1 MRGETGRANLFT
13 RRAIIV
19 GGAQALLTAG
29 LAGRL
34 YQLQVV
40 DSERYQ
46 VLADEN
52 RINMQLLPP
61 SRGRIFDR
69 FGQVLAENRLNYRLI
84 VVPEAALDLDKA
96 LDEIAA
102 LVPIEDHDRER
113 VLREARRKQQF
124 VPITVRENLT
134 WEEVSQIEVNAPDLP
149 GVMIDVGSRRLYAFG
164 RDTVHIVGYVGAVNE
179 SDLELT
185 DDPLLTLPDFRIG
198 KNGAEK
204 VLESSLRGEAG
215 SRQVEVNAYGRVI
228 RELNRRTGRPGDD
241 QLLTIDLGLQQ
252 YVSARFGEESGSA
265 VVLDVHSGE
274 ILALASMPSYDPNLF
289 TSGISQRQWRELIG
303 HPRFPL
309 SNKAIAGQYS
319 PGSTFKMIVALAAL
333 ESGELSPH
341 HRFFCNG
348 SLKLGKRRF
357 RCWRRY
363 GHGHVDMVKGLQES
377 CDVYFYEVAKRV
389 GIDRIAAMSER
400 FGFGEKLDIELP
412 GEKPG
417 LVPTREWKLAM
428 IGEPWQGGET
438 LIVGIGQGY
447 LLTTPLQ
454 LAVMV
459 ARIANGG
466 IAVEPRILAEVIREG
481 QPIQQEREAFAP
493 MGISPAHF
501 DIVREGMLKVVNDP
515 KGTAYR
521 ARIEEPALA
530 MAGKTGSVQVR
541 RISEREHRT
550 GVIKNED
557 RPWEERDHALFVAY
571 APLERPRYGVAVVV
585 EHGGSGGSVA
595 APIARDILREVQRR
609 DPSARARNLEAL
621 TRPQHETA

>member
-1 MRGETGRANLFT
+1 MRGETGRANIFT

-52 RINMQLLPP
+52 RINMQLLQPA
-61 SRGRIFDR
+61 RGRIFDR
-69 FGQVLAENRLNYRLI
+69 FGQVLAENRLNYRLV
-84 VVPEAALDLDKA
+84 VVPEAALNLDKA

-113 VLREARRKQQF
+113 VLREARRKQRF

-134 WEEVSQIEVNAPDLP
+134 WDEVSQIEVNAPDLP

-164 RDTVHIVGYVGAVNE
+164 RDTVHIVGYVGAVNA
-179 SDLELT
+179 SDLERT

-228 RELNRRTGRPGDD
+228 RELSRRTGRPGDD
-241 QLLTIDLGLQQ
+241 HMLTIDLGLQQ
-252 YVSARFGEESGSA
+252 YVAARFGEESGSA

-274 ILALASMPSYDPNLF
+274 ILALASMPNYDPNLF

-309 SNKAIAGQYS
+309 SNKSIAGQYS

-333 ESGELSPH
+333 ESGEVSPYQ
-341 HRFFCNG
+341 RFYCDG
-348 SLKLGKRRF
+348 SIKLGKRRF

-363 GHGHVDMVKGLQES
+363 GHGHVAMVQGLMES

-400 FGFGEKLDIELP
+400 FGFGRKLDIELP

-417 LVPTREWKLAM
+417 LVPTRDWKLAM

-438 LIVGIGQGY
+438 LVVGIGQGY

-466 IAVEPRILAEVIREG
+466 IAVEPRLLAEVIRDG
-481 QPIQQEREAFAP
+481 QPVPRESETFNP
-493 MGISPAHF
+493 MGLSPAHL
-501 DIVREGMLKVVNDP
+501 DIVRKGMNFVVNEP
-515 KGTAYR
+515 KGTAYQ

-557 RPWEERDHALFVAY
+557 RPWKERDHALFVAY

-609 DPSARARNLEAL
+609 DPSGRARNLEAL
-621 TRPQHETA
+621 IRPHETA

>member
-1 MRGETGRANLFT
+1 MRGETGRANIFT

-40 DSERYQ
+40 ESERYQ

-52 RINMQLLPP
+52 RINMQLLQPA
-61 SRGRIFDR
+61 RGRIFDR
-69 FGQVLAENRLNYRLI
+69 FGQVLAENRLNYRLV
-84 VVPEAALDLDKA
+84 VVPEAALNLDKA

-113 VLREARRKQQF
+113 VLREARRKQRF

-134 WEEVSQIEVNAPDLP
+134 WDEVSQIEVNAPDLP

-179 SDLELT
+179 SDLERT

-204 VLESSLRGEAG
+204 VLEGSLRGEAG

-228 RELNRRTGRPGDD
+228 RELSRRTGRPGDD
-241 QLLTIDLGLQQ
+241 HMLTIDLGLQQ
-252 YVSARFGEESGSA
+252 YVAARFGEESGSA

-274 ILALASMPSYDPNLF
+274 ILALASMPNYDPNLF

-309 SNKAIAGQYS
+309 SNKSIAGQYS

-333 ESGELSPH
+333 ESGEVSPYQ
-341 HRFFCNG
+341 RFYCDG
-348 SLKLGKRRF
+348 SIKLGKRRF

-363 GHGHVDMVKGLQES
+363 GHGHVAMVQGLMES

-400 FGFGEKLDIELP
+400 FGFGRKLDIELP

-417 LVPTREWKLAM
+417 LVPTREWKRAM

-438 LIVGIGQGY
+438 LVVGIGQGY

-466 IAVEPRILAEVIREG
+466 IAVEPRLLAEVIRDG
-481 QPIQQEREAFAP
+481 QPVPRESETFNP
-493 MGISPAHF
+493 MGLSPAHL
-501 DIVREGMLKVVNDP
+501 DIVRKGMNFVVNEP
-515 KGTAYR
+515 KGTAYQ

-557 RPWEERDHALFVAY
+557 RPWKERDHALFVAY

-609 DPSARARNLEAL
+609 DPSGRARNLEAL
-621 TRPQHETA
+621 IRPHETA

>member
-13 RRAIIV
+13 RRAFMV

-40 DSERYQ
+40 ESERYT

-61 SRGRIFDR
+61 ARGRIFDR
-69 FGQVLAENRLNYRLI
+69 FGQILAENRLNYRLV
-84 VVPEAALDLDKA
+84 VVPEAALDLGKA

-102 LVPIEDHDRER
+102 LVTIEDHDRDR

-124 VPITVRENLT
+124 VPIMVRENLT

-164 RDTVHIVGYVGAVNE
+164 PDTVHIVGYVGAVNE
-179 SDLELT
+179 DELT
-185 DDPLLTLPDFRIG
+185 DDPLLSLPDFRIG

-204 VLESSLRGEAG
+204 ALEGSLRGEAG

-228 RELNRRTGRPGDD
+228 RELGRRTGRPGDD
-241 QLLTIDLGLQQ
+241 HMLTIDLGLQQ
-252 YVSARFGEESGSA
+252 YVSARFGDESGSA
-265 VVLDVHSGE
+265 VVLDIHSGE

-289 TSGISQRQWRELIG
+289 TGGISRRQWRELIG

-309 SNKAIAGQYS
+309 SNKSIAGQYS

-333 ESGELSPH
+333 EGGVLSPNQS
-341 HRFFCNG
+341 FYCPGF
-348 SLKLGKRRF
+348 LKLGKRRF

-363 GHGHVDMVKGLQES
+363 GHGHVAMVRGLMES

-389 GIDRIAAMSER
+389 GIDRIAAMSQR
-400 FGFGEKLDIELP
+400 FGFGEKLKIELP
-412 GEKPG
+412 GEKSG
-417 LVPTREWKLAM
+417 LVPTRDWKLAA

-438 LIVGIGQGY
+438 LVVGIGQGY

-466 IAVEPRILAEVIREG
+466 IAVEPRILADVIRDG
-481 QPIQQEREAFAP
+481 QPLPQQRNTFAP
-493 MGISPAHF
+493 MGISSRHI
-501 DIVREGMLKVVNDP
+501 DIVREGMLRVVNHR
-515 KGTAYR
+515 KGTAYG

-557 RPWEERDHALFVAY
+557 RPWKERDHALFVAY

-585 EHGGSGGSVA
+585 EHGGSGGKVA

-609 DPSARARNLEAL
+609 DPSARE
-621 TRPQHETA
+621 RPLAAAQQPRETA

>member
-1 MRGETGRANLFT
+1 M
-13 RRAIIV
+13 

-40 DSERYQ
+40 ESERYQ

-52 RINMQLLPP
+52 RINMQLLQPA
-61 SRGRIFDR
+61 RGRIFDR
-69 FGQVLAENRLNYRLI
+69 FGQVLAENRLNYRLV
-84 VVPEAALDLDKA
+84 VVPEAALNLDKA

-113 VLREARRKQQF
+113 VLREARRKQRF

-134 WEEVSQIEVNAPDLP
+134 WDEVSQIEVNAPDLP

-179 SDLELT
+179 SDLERT

-228 RELNRRTGRPGDD
+228 RELSRRTGRPGDD
-241 QLLTIDLGLQQ
+241 HMLTIDLGLQQ
-252 YVSARFGEESGSA
+252 YVAARFGEESGSA

-309 SNKAIAGQYS
+309 SNKSIAGQYS

-333 ESGELSPH
+333 ESGEVSPYQ
-341 HRFFCNG
+341 RFYCDG
-348 SLKLGKRRF
+348 SIKLGKRRF

-363 GHGHVDMVKGLQES
+363 GHGHVAMVQGLMES

-400 FGFGEKLDIELP
+400 FGFGRKLDIELP

-417 LVPTREWKLAM
+417 LVPTREWKRAM

-438 LIVGIGQGY
+438 LVVGIGQGY

-466 IAVEPRILAEVIREG
+466 IAVEPRLLAEVIRDG
-481 QPIQQEREAFAP
+481 QPVPRESETFNP
-493 MGISPAHF
+493 MGLSPAHL
-501 DIVREGMLKVVNDP
+501 DIVRKGMNFVVNEP
-515 KGTAYR
+515 KGTAYQ

-557 RPWEERDHALFVAY
+557 RPWKERDHALFVAY

-609 DPSARARNLEAL
+609 DPSGRARNLEAL
-621 TRPQHETA
+621 IRPHETA

>member
-1 MRGETGRANLFT
+1 MRGETGRANIFT

-40 DSERYQ
+40 ESERYQ

-52 RINMQLLPP
+52 RINMQLLQPA
-61 SRGRIFDR
+61 RGRIFDR
-69 FGQVLAENRLNYRLI
+69 FGQVLAENRLNYRLV
-84 VVPEAALDLDKA
+84 VVPEAALNLDKA

-113 VLREARRKQQF
+113 VLREARRKQRF

-134 WEEVSQIEVNAPDLP
+134 WDEVSQIEVNAPDLP

-179 SDLELT
+179 SDLERT

-228 RELNRRTGRPGDD
+228 RELSRRTGRPGDD
-241 QLLTIDLGLQQ
+241 HMLTIDLGLQQ
-252 YVSARFGEESGSA
+252 YVAARFGEESGSA

-274 ILALASMPSYDPNLF
+274 ILALASMPNYDPNLF

-309 SNKAIAGQYS
+309 SNKSIAGQYS

-333 ESGELSPH
+333 ESGEVSPYQ
-341 HRFFCNG
+341 RFYCDG
-348 SLKLGKRRF
+348 SIKLGKRRF

-363 GHGHVDMVKGLQES
+363 GHGHVAMVQGLMES

-400 FGFGEKLDIELP
+400 FGFGRKLDIELP

-417 LVPTREWKLAM
+417 LVPTREWKRAM

-438 LIVGIGQGY
+438 LVVGIGQGY

-466 IAVEPRILAEVIREG
+466 IAVEPRLLAEVIRDG
-481 QPIQQEREAFAP
+481 QPVPRESETFNP
-493 MGISPAHF
+493 MGLSPAHL
-501 DIVREGMLKVVNDP
+501 DIVRKGMNFVVNEP
-515 KGTAYR
+515 KGTAYQ

-557 RPWEERDHALFVAY
+557 RPWKERDHALFVAY

-609 DPSARARNLEAL
+609 DPSGRARNLEAL
-621 TRPQHETA
+621 IRPHETA

>member
-13 RRAIIV
+13 RRAVIV

-40 DSERYQ
+40 DSERYT
-46 VLADEN
+46 VLAEEN

-61 SRGRIFDR
+61 ARGRIFDR

-84 VVPEAALDLDKA
+84 VVPEAALDLNRA
-96 LDEIAA
+96 LDEIAV

-113 VLREARRKQQF
+113 VLREARRKPQF

-134 WEEVSQIEVNAPDLP
+134 WDEVSQIEVNAPDLP
-149 GVMIDVGSRRLYAFG
+149 GVMIDVGSRRLYGFG
-164 RDTVHIVGYVGAVNE
+164 SDTVHIVGYVGAVNE

-204 VLESSLRGEAG
+204 VLETSLRGEAG

-228 RELNRRTGRPGDD
+228 RELNRQAGRPGDD
-241 QLLTIDLGLQQ
+241 HMLTIDLGLQQ
-252 YVSARFGEESGSA
+252 YVAARFGEESGSA

-289 TSGISQRQWRELIG
+289 TSGISRRQWRELIS

-309 SNKAIAGQYS
+309 SNKSIAGQYS

-341 HRFFCNG
+341 HKFYCNG

-363 GHGHVDMVKGLQES
+363 GHGDVAMVKGLMES

-400 FGFGEKLDIELP
+400 FGFGMKSNIELP

-438 LIVGIGQGY
+438 LVVGIGQGY

-459 ARIANGG
+459 ARLANGG
-466 IAVEPRILAEVIREG
+466 IAVEPRILAEVIRDG
-481 QPIQQEREAFAP
+481 QALPREQETFP
-493 MGISPAHF
+493 TMGLSPSHL
-501 DIVREGMLKVVNDP
+501 DIVRKGMLKVVNDP

-550 GVIKNED
+550 GVVKNED

-585 EHGGSGGSVA
+585 EHGGSGGTVA

-609 DPSARARNLEAL
+609 DPSARARNLAPL
-621 TRPQHETA
+621 TRPRETA

>member
-13 RRAIIV
+13 RRAFIV

-40 DSERYQ
+40 ESERYT

-52 RINMQLLPP
+52 RINMQLMPP
-61 SRGRIFDR
+61 ARGRIFDR
-69 FGQVLAENRLNYRLI
+69 FGQVLAENRLNYRLV
-84 VVPEAALDLDKA
+84 VVPEAALDLDAA

-102 LVPIEDHDRER
+102 LVPIEDHDRDR
-113 VLREARRKQQF
+113 VLREARRKQKF

-164 RDTVHIVGYVGAVNE
+164 SDTVHIVGYVGAVGE
-179 SDLELT
+179 SELT
-185 DDPLLTLPDFRIG
+185 DDPLLALPDFRIG
-198 KNGAEK
+198 KSGAEK
-204 VLESSLRGEAG
+204 ALEGSLRGEAG
-215 SRQVEVNAYGRVI
+215 ARQVEVNAYGRVI
-228 RELNRRTGRPGDD
+228 RELGRRVGRPGDD
-241 QLLTIDLGLQQ
+241 HTLTVDLGLQQ
-252 YVSARFGEESGSA
+252 YVAARFGEESGSA
-265 VVLDVHSGE
+265 VVIDVHSGE
-274 ILALASMPSYDPNLF
+274 ILALASLPSYDPNLF
-289 TSGISQRQWRELIG
+289 TGGISTQEWRQLIA
-303 HPRFPL
+303 HPRYPL
-309 SNKAIAGQYS
+309 SNKSISGQYS

-333 ESGELSPH
+333 EGGDVGPDHSFHCPGFLELGN
-341 HRFFCNG
+341 RQ
-348 SLKLGKRRF
+348 F
-357 RCWRRY
+357 RCWQGH
-363 GHGHVDMVKGLQES
+363 GHGHVAMVRGLTES

-389 GIDRIAAMSER
+389 GIDRIAAMAER
-400 FGFGEKLDIELP
+400 FGFGSKLEIELP

-417 LVPTREWKLAM
+417 LVPTRDWKLAA

-466 IAVEPRILAEVIREG
+466 MAVEPRIVAAVIRDG
-481 QPIQQEREAFAP
+481 QPLARERGAFSP
-493 MGISPAHF
+493 MGISSSHF
-501 DIVREGMLKVVNDP
+501 KIVREGMQRVVNDP
-515 KGTAYR
+515 KGTAFR
-521 ARIEEPALA
+521 ARIEEEALA

-550 GVIKNED
+550 GVTRNED
-557 RPWEERDHALFVAY
+557 RPWKERDHALFVAY
-571 APLERPRYGVAVVV
+571 APVERPRYGVAVVV
-585 EHGGSGGSVA
+585 EHGGSGGGVA
-595 APIARDILREVQRR
+595 APIARDILREAQRR
-609 DPSARARNLEAL
+609 DPSVRPRSPVPLPRPHEA
-621 TRPQHETA
+621 A

>member
-61 SRGRIFDR
+61 ARGRIFDR

-84 VVPEAALDLDKA
+84 LVPEAALNLDKA
-96 LDEIAA
+96 LDEIAQ
-102 LVPIEDHDRER
+102 LVPVEDHDRER
-113 VLREARRKQQF
+113 VLREARRNQKF
-124 VPITVRENLT
+124 VPITVREHLT

-149 GVMIDVGSRRLYAFG
+149 GVMIDVGRRRLYAFG
-164 RDTVHIVGYVGAVNE
+164 HDTVHIVGYVGAVNE
-179 SDLELT
+179 ADLELT
-185 DDPLLTLPDFRIG
+185 DDPLLSLPDFRIG

-204 VLESSLRGEAG
+204 VLETSLRGEAG

-228 RELNRRTGRPGDD
+228 RELSRRTGRPGDD
-241 QLLTIDLGLQQ
+241 HMLTIDLGLQQ

-265 VVLDVHSGE
+265 VVLDIHSGD

-289 TSGISQRQWRELIG
+289 TSGISQRQWRELIA

-309 SNKAIAGQYS
+309 TNKSISGQYS

-348 SLKLGKRRF
+348 SLELGKRRF

-363 GHGHVDMVKGLQES
+363 GHGHVDMIKGLMES

-400 FGFGEKLDIELP
+400 FGFGSKLDIELP
-412 GEKPG
+412 GEK
-417 LVPTREWKLAM
+417 A
-428 IGEPWQGGET
+428 
-438 LIVGIGQGY
+438 
-447 LLTTPLQ
+447 
-454 LAVMV
+454 
-459 ARIANGG
+459 
-466 IAVEPRILAEVIREG
+466 
-481 QPIQQEREAFAP
+481 
-493 MGISPAHF
+493 
-501 DIVREGMLKVVNDP
+501 
-515 KGTAYR
+515 
-521 ARIEEPALA
+521 
-530 MAGKTGSVQVR
+530 
-541 RISEREHRT
+541 
-550 GVIKNED
+550 
-557 RPWEERDHALFVAY
+557 
-571 APLERPRYGVAVVV
+571 RPRAD
-585 EHGGSGGSVA
+585 EASGSS
-595 APIARDILREVQRR
+595 P
-609 DPSARARNLEAL
+609 
-621 TRPQHETA
+621 

>member
-1 MRGETGRANLFT
+1 MRGETGRANIFT

-40 DSERYQ
+40 ESERYQ

-52 RINMQLLPP
+52 RINMQLLQPA
-61 SRGRIFDR
+61 RGRIFDR
-69 FGQVLAENRLNYRLI
+69 FGQVLAENRLNYRLV
-84 VVPEAALDLDKA
+84 VVPEAALNLDKA

-113 VLREARRKQQF
+113 VLREARRKQRF

-134 WEEVSQIEVNAPDLP
+134 WDEVSQIEVNAPDLP

-179 SDLELT
+179 SDLERT

-228 RELNRRTGRPGDD
+228 RELSRRTGRPGDD
-241 QLLTIDLGLQQ
+241 HMLTIDLGLQQ
-252 YVSARFGEESGSA
+252 YVAARFGEESGSA

-274 ILALASMPSYDPNLF
+274 ILALASMPNYDPNLF

-309 SNKAIAGQYS
+309 SNKSIAGQYS

-333 ESGELSPH
+333 ESGEVSPYQ
-341 HRFFCNG
+341 RFYCDG
-348 SLKLGKRRF
+348 SIKLGKRRF

-363 GHGHVDMVKGLQES
+363 GHGHVAMVQGLMES

-400 FGFGEKLDIELP
+400 FGFGRKLDIELP

-417 LVPTREWKLAM
+417 LVPTRDWKLAM

-438 LIVGIGQGY
+438 LVVGIGQGY

-466 IAVEPRILAEVIREG
+466 IAVEPRLLAEVIRDG
-481 QPIQQEREAFAP
+481 QPVPRESETFNP
-493 MGISPAHF
+493 MGLSPAHL
-501 DIVREGMLKVVNDP
+501 DMVRKGMNFVVNEP
-515 KGTAYR
+515 KGTAYQ

-557 RPWEERDHALFVAY
+557 RPWKERDHALFVAY

-609 DPSARARNLEAL
+609 DPSGRARNLEAL
-621 TRPQHETA
+621 IRPHETA

>member
-1 MRGETGRANLFT
+1 MRGETGRANIFT

-40 DSERYQ
+40 ESERYQ

-61 SRGRIFDR
+61 ARGRIFDR
-69 FGQVLAENRLNYRLI
+69 FGQVLAENRLNYRLV
-84 VVPEAALDLDKA
+84 VVPEAALNLDKA

-113 VLREARRKQQF
+113 VLREARRKQRF

-134 WEEVSQIEVNAPDLP
+134 WDEVSQIEVNAPDLP

-179 SDLELT
+179 SDLERT

-204 VLESSLRGEAG
+204 VLEGSLRGEAG

-228 RELNRRTGRPGDD
+228 RELSRRTGRPGDD
-241 QLLTIDLGLQQ
+241 HMLTIDLGLQQ
-252 YVSARFGEESGSA
+252 YVAARFGKESGSA

-274 ILALASMPSYDPNLF
+274 ILALASMPNYDPNLF

-309 SNKAIAGQYS
+309 SNKSIAGQYS

-333 ESGELSPH
+333 ESGEVSPYQ
-341 HRFFCNG
+341 RFYCDG
-348 SLKLGKRRF
+348 SIKLGKRRF

-363 GHGHVDMVKGLQES
+363 GHGHVAMVQGLMES

-400 FGFGEKLDIELP
+400 FGFGRKLDIELP

-438 LIVGIGQGY
+438 LVVGIGQGY

-466 IAVEPRILAEVIREG
+466 IAVEPRLLAEVIRDG
-481 QPIQQEREAFAP
+481 QPVPRESETFDP
-493 MGISPAHF
+493 MGLSPAHL
-501 DIVREGMLKVVNDP
+501 DIVRKGMNFVVNEP
-515 KGTAYR
+515 KGTAYQ

-557 RPWEERDHALFVAY
+557 RPWKERDHALFVAY

-609 DPSARARNLEAL
+609 DPSGRARNLEAL
-621 TRPQHETA
+621 IRPHETA

>member
-61 SRGRIFDR
+61 ARGRIFDR

-84 VVPEAALDLDKA
+84 LVPEAALNLDKA
-96 LDEIAA
+96 LDEIAQ
-102 LVPIEDHDRER
+102 LVPVEDHDRER
-113 VLREARRKQQF
+113 VLREARRNQKF
-124 VPITVRENLT
+124 VPITVREHLT

-149 GVMIDVGSRRLYAFG
+149 GVMIDVGRRRLYAFG
-164 RDTVHIVGYVGAVNE
+164 QDTVHIVGYVGAVNE
-179 SDLELT
+179 ADLERT
-185 DDPLLTLPDFRIG
+185 DDPLLSLPDFRIG

-204 VLESSLRGEAG
+204 VLETSLRGAAG

-228 RELNRRTGRPGDD
+228 RELSRRTGRPGDD
-241 QLLTIDLGLQQ
+241 HMLTIDLGLQQ
-252 YVSARFGEESGSA
+252 YVSARFGDESGSA
-265 VVLDVHSGE
+265 VVLDIHSGD

-289 TSGISQRQWRELIG
+289 TSGISQRQWGELIG

-309 SNKAIAGQYS
+309 TNKSIAGQYS

-333 ESGELSPH
+333 EGGGLSPH
-341 HRFFCNG
+341 HRFFCDG

-357 RCWRRY
+357 RCWRRH
-363 GHGHVDMVKGLQES
+363 GHGHVDMIKGLTES
-377 CDVYFYEVAKRV
+377 CDVYFYEVAKRI
-389 GIDRIAAMSER
+389 GIDRIAAMAER
-400 FGFGEKLDIELP
+400 FGFGSKLDIELP

-417 LVPTREWKLAM
+417 LVPTKEWKLAM

-438 LIVGIGQGY
+438 LVVGIGQGY

-454 LAVMV
+454 LAIMV
-459 ARIANGG
+459 ARIGNGG
-466 IAVEPRILAEVIREG
+466 IAVEPRILAETIRDG
-481 QPIQQEREAFAP
+481 RPIERARETFP
-493 MGISPAHF
+493 TMGISPAHF
-501 DIVREGMLKVVNDP
+501 DIVRNGMLKVVNDP

-530 MAGKTGSVQVR
+530 MAGKTGSVQVK
-541 RISEREHRT
+541 RISEREHRA

-571 APLERPRYGVAVVV
+571 APTERPRYGVAVVV

-609 DPSARARNLEAL
+609 DPSARARSFTPVPRQN
-621 TRPQHETA
+621 ETA

>member
-19 GGAQALLTAG
+19 GGAQALLTAA

-61 SRGRIFDR
+61 ARGRIFDR

-84 VVPEAALDLDKA
+84 VVPEAALDLDRA

-102 LVPIEDHDRER
+102 LVPIEEHDRER
-113 VLREARRKQQF
+113 VLREARRKPQF

-134 WEEVSQIEVNAPDLP
+134 WDEVSQIEVNAPDLP

-164 RDTVHIVGYVGAVNE
+164 HDTVHIVGYVGAVNE
-179 SDLELT
+179 SDLERT
-185 DDPLLTLPDFRIG
+185 DDPLLSLPDFRIG

-204 VLESSLRGEAG
+204 VLEGSLRGEAG

-241 QLLTIDLGLQQ
+241 HMLTVDLGLQQ
-252 YVSARFGEESGSA
+252 YVQARFGEESGSA

-319 PGSTFKMIVALAAL
+319 PGSTFKMVVALAAL
-333 ESGELSPH
+333 EAGELSPH

-363 GHGHVDMVKGLQES
+363 GHGHVDMVKGLMES

-400 FGFGEKLDIELP
+400 FGFGSKLDIELP
-412 GEKPG
+412 GEKSG

-466 IAVEPRILAEVIREG
+466 IAVRPRLLAEVIRDG
-481 QPIQQEREAFAP
+481 QAVPQERPTFAT
-493 MGISPAHF
+493 MGLSPAHL

-515 KGTAYR
+515 KGTAHR

-530 MAGKTGSVQVR
+530 MAGKTGSVQVK

-557 RPWEERDHALFVAY
+557 RPWKERDHALFVAY

-609 DPSARARNLEAL
+609 DPSARGRNIEAL
-621 TRPQHETA
+621 LRPHETA

>member
-13 RRAIIV
+13 RRAVIV
-19 GGAQALLTAG
+19 GGVQALLTAG
-29 LAGRL
+29 LAGRI

-40 DSERYQ
+40 DSERYT

-61 SRGRIFDR
+61 ARGRIFDR
-69 FGQVLAENRLNYRLI
+69 SGQILAENRLNYRLV
-84 VVPEAALDLDKA
+84 VVPEAALDLDAA

-102 LVPIEDHDRER
+102 LVPIDAQDRER
-113 VLREARRKQQF
+113 VLREARRKQKF
-124 VPITVRENLT
+124 VPIMVRENLT
-134 WEEVSQIEVNAPDLP
+134 WEEVSKIEVNAPDLP
-149 GVMIDVGSRRLYAFG
+149 GVIIDVGRRRLYAFG
-164 RDTVHIVGYVGAVNE
+164 SDTVHIVGYVGAVNE
-179 SDLELT
+179 AELT
-185 DDPLLTLPDFRIG
+185 GDPLLALPDFRIG

-204 VLESSLRGEAG
+204 MLESSLRGEAG
-215 SRQVEVNAYGRVI
+215 ARQVEVNAYGRVI
-228 RELNRRTGRPGDD
+228 RELGRRPGRPGDD
-241 QLLTIDLGLQQ
+241 HMLTIDLGLQQ
-252 YVSARFGEESGSA
+252 YVAARFGDESGSA

-274 ILALASMPSYDPNLF
+274 ILALTSLPSYDPNLF
-289 TSGISQRQWRELIG
+289 TAGISARQWRELVS

-309 SNKAIAGQYS
+309 SNKSITGQYS

-333 ESGELSPH
+333 EGGDVGPGHSFYCPG
-341 HRFFCNG
+341 F
-348 SLKLGKRRF
+348 LKLGNRQF
-357 RCWRRY
+357 RCWRRH
-363 GHGHVDMVKGLQES
+363 GHGHVAMVRGLMES

-389 GIDRIAAMSER
+389 GVDRIAAMAKR
-400 FGFGEKLDIELP
+400 FGFGKKLEIELP

-417 LVPTREWKLAM
+417 LVPTRDWKLAN

-438 LIVGIGQGY
+438 LVIGIGQGY

-466 IAVEPRILAEVIREG
+466 IAVQPHILAEVIRDG
-481 QPIQQEREAFAP
+481 QPLARETEAFPA
-493 MGISPAHF
+493 MGISPAHI
-501 DIVREGMLKVVNDP
+501 DIVREGMLRVVNDP
-515 KGTAYR
+515 KGTAFR
-521 ARIEEPALA
+521 ARIEEPTLA

-550 GVIKNED
+550 GVVKNED

-571 APLERPRYGVAVVV
+571 APLERPRYGVAIVV
-585 EHGGSGGSVA
+585 EHGGSGGGVA

-609 DPSARARNLEAL
+609 DPSTRARSL
-621 TRPQHETA
+621 TPVPRRQDIA

>member
-69 FGQVLAENRLNYRLI
+69 FGQVLAENRLNYRLV

>member
-13 RRAIIV
+13 RRAVIV
-19 GGAQALLTAG
+19 GGVQALLTAG
-29 LAGRL
+29 LAGRI

-40 DSERYQ
+40 DSERYT

-61 SRGRIFDR
+61 ARGRIFDR
-69 FGQVLAENRLNYRLI
+69 SGQILAENRLNYRLV
-84 VVPEAALDLDKA
+84 VVPEAALDLKAA

-113 VLREARRKQQF
+113 VLREARRKEKF
-124 VPITVRENLT
+124 VPLMVRENLT

-149 GVMIDVGSRRLYAFG
+149 GVMIDVGRRRLYAFG
-164 RDTVHIVGYVGAVNE
+164 SDTVHIVGYVGAVNE
-179 SDLELT
+179 SEMT
-185 DDPLLTLPDFRIG
+185 DDPLLALPDFRIG

-215 SRQVEVNAYGRVI
+215 ARQVEVNAYGRVI
-228 RELNRRTGRPGDD
+228 RELGRKPGRPGDD
-241 QLLTIDLGLQQ
+241 HMLTIDLGLQQ
-252 YVSARFGEESGSA
+252 YVAARFGDESGSA

-274 ILALASMPSYDPNLF
+274 ILALTSLPSYDPNLF
-289 TSGISQRQWRELIG
+289 TAGISARQWRELVS

-309 SNKAIAGQYS
+309 SNKSITGQYS

-333 ESGELSPH
+333 EGGDVGARSQLLLPRIPQAREPAVPLLAAPRPRACRHGARPHGVLRRLLLRGGEARR
-341 HRFFCNG
+341 HRPDRRD
-348 SLKLGKRRF
+348 GKALRF
-357 RCWRRY
+357 R
-363 GHGHVDMVKGLQES
+363 QE
-377 CDVYFYEVAKRV
+377 AR
-389 GIDRIAAMSER
+389 DRAA
-400 FGFGEKLDIELP
+400 

-417 LVPTREWKLAM
+417 LVPTRDWKLTN

-438 LIVGIGQGY
+438 LVIGIGQGY

-466 IAVEPRILAEVIREG
+466 IEVQPRILAEVIRDG
-481 QPIQQEREAFAP
+481 QPLAREAEVFPA
-493 MGISPAHF
+493 MGISPAHI
-501 DIVREGMLKVVNDP
+501 DIVREGMLRVVNDP
-515 KGTAYR
+515 KGTAFR
-521 ARIEEPALA
+521 ARIEEPTLA

-541 RISEREHRT
+541 RISEREHRA
-550 GVIKNED
+550 GVVKNED

-585 EHGGSGGSVA
+585 EHGGSGGGVA
-595 APIARDILREVQRR
+595 APIARDILREAQRR
-609 DPSARARNLEAL
+609 DPSTRARSL
-621 TRPQHETA
+621 TPVPRQQDTA

>member
-84 VVPEAALDLDKA
+84 VVPEAALDLNRA

-252 YVSARFGEESGSA
+252 YVAARFGEESGSA

>member
-13 RRAIIV
+13 RRAFIV

-61 SRGRIFDR
+61 ARGRIFDR

-84 VVPEAALDLDKA
+84 VVPEAALNLDKA
-96 LDEIAA
+96 LDQIAA
-102 LVPIEDHDRER
+102 LVPIEDHDRDR
-113 VLREARRKQQF
+113 ALREARRKPKF

-134 WEEVSQIEVNAPDLP
+134 WDEVSQIEVNAPDLP
-149 GVMIDVGSRRLYAFG
+149 GVMIDVGSRRLYGFG
-164 RDTVHIVGYVGAVNE
+164 PDTVHIVGYVGAVNE

-185 DDPLLTLPDFRIG
+185 DDPLLALPDFRIG

-204 VLESSLRGEAG
+204 VLESSLRGAAG

-228 RELNRRTGRPGDD
+228 RELGRRAGRPGDD
-241 QLLTIDLGLQQ
+241 HMLTVDLGLQQ
-252 YVSARFGEESGSA
+252 YVAARFGEESGSA

-274 ILALASMPSYDPNLF
+274 ILALVSMPSYDPNLF
-289 TSGISQRQWRELIG
+289 TSGISDRQWRELIN

-309 SNKAIAGQYS
+309 SNKSITGQYS

-333 ESGELSPH
+333 ESGEVSPY
-341 HRFFCNG
+341 HRFYCNG

-363 GHGHVDMVKGLQES
+363 GHGHVAMVQGLMES
-377 CDVYFYEVAKRV
+377 CDVYFYELSKRV
-389 GIDRIAAMSER
+389 GIDRIAAMAER
-400 FGFGEKLDIELP
+400 FGFGKRLNIELP
-412 GEKPG
+412 SEKPG
-417 LVPTREWKLAM
+417 LVPTKEWKLAM

-438 LIVGIGQGY
+438 LVVGIGQGY

-466 IAVEPRILAEVIREG
+466 IAVEPRILAEVIRDG
-481 QPIQQEREAFAP
+481 QPLARETETFPP
-493 MGISPAHF
+493 MGISPDHF
-501 DIVREGMLKVVNDP
+501 DLVRKGMQLVVNDP

-550 GVIKNED
+550 GVRKNED
-557 RPWEERDHALFVAY
+557 LPWEERDHALFVAY

-609 DPSARARNLEAL
+609 DPSARARSFVPVP
-621 TRPQHETA
+621 RPHETA